1 MRCGID
7 IVGATM
13 PAGAASAVMAVRT
26 DDDIAIAIIG

>member
-1 MRCGID
+1 MRRGID

-13 PAGAASAVMAVRT
+13 PAGAATTVVAVST